1 MNMEAVTASIA
12 HEVRQPLAAI
22 TTNSGAALRFLGQT
36 PPDLEEARAALHRIV
51 GNSHR
56 TSEIFNN
63 VRALFASTD
72 SGQELVDVNQMTIE
86 VLSSLKEELGNHGI
100 VARINSA
107 SNLPL
112 VRGHK
117 GQLQQVVTNLL
128 QNAIEAMANIEI
140 ARRLLKVETKRYDND
155 TVIVEV
161 EDSGPGVDPKVLEHI
176 FDAFVTTK
184 ASGMGLGLA
193 ICRLIVERHGGK
205 LSASSDEKTGALFQ
219 FTLPIEHA
227 NVGPAVAE

>member
-1 MNMEAVTASIA
+1 NMLLERERDSKLMNMEAVTASIA

-22 TTNSGAALRFLGQT
+22 ATNGGAALRFLGQT
-36 PPDLEEARAALHRIV
+36 PPDLEEARSALRRIV
-51 GNSHR
+51 DNNHP

-63 VRALFASTD
+63 VRALFASSD
-72 SGQELVDVNQMTIE
+72 IGRELVDVNQMTLE
-86 VLSSLKEELGNHGI
+86 VLSSLKEELRNHGI

-140 ARRLLKVETKRYDND
+140 ARRLLRVETKRYDNEM
-155 TVIVEV
+155 VIV
-161 EDSGPGVDPKVLEHI
+161 
-176 FDAFVTTK
+176 
-184 ASGMGLGLA
+184 
-193 ICRLIVERHGGK
+193 
-205 LSASSDEKTGALFQ
+205 
-219 FTLPIEHA
+219 
-227 NVGPAVAE
+227 